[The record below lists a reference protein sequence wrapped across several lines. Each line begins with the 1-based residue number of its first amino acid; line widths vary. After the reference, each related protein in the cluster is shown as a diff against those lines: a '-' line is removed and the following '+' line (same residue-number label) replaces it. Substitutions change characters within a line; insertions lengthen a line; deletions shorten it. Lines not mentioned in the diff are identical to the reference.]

1 MRVWNV
7 NKDYGICQIGYIQS
21 SECSRIVSMG
31 WYTLV
36 FESLQFQSLYHVTMP
51 ISALYYNYVFNE
63 NLDLII
69 LKRI

>member
-1 MRVWNV
+1 MLIKIMVFV
-7 NKDYGICQIGYIQS
+7 KFVKYIQS
-21 SECSRIVSMG
+21 SEYSRIVSMG

-36 FESLQFQSLYHVTMP
+36 FESLQFQSLYHVTMT